1 MKQREIWKRIGIG
14 LLSATLLLGNVQ
26 CVWASENPES
36 LNTSAYSEY
45 NISLS
50 TSRTKGTR
58 DELGLLGSGLTISW
72 TPVGEL
78 TDHAELRASIDK
90 YLGVT
95 GEGKN
100 KQGSLYTNIKGKND
114 YNNVFSVAMNN
125 SAVKKALNT
134 NKNFI
139 ANAACNSYT
148 DLDIDDEEKCVN
160 MALNAYFNLL
170 PDGTEA
176 NADASL
182 TRAQFMA
189 MVMRADTPVTDI
201 QTDTA
206 FEKSVGQ
213 SEYNKYAQSVN
224 KNSYLTLNNQLYNSS
239 MTRAEAVYTIVSR
252 YYADSLKNASSSAS
266 CYTDAKDGGAVA
278 KSDRAS
284 ALNNS
289 ISNPDSGM
297 DRELYKG
304 LCVAKEK
311 NLLTSARSRWDE
323 AITKNEAIALLRSVY
338 THKLVECNAKGTL
351 LTSSSTS
358 TNKTTTVK
366 KATATKKQT
375 VKIKKYKKSKKLYVK
390 KATKAYKVTSTGKLK
405 AAKSLKKSVKVT
417 VVGTSTVKKIKYY
430 AIKSGKSTMLVKQ
443 SLLSKTKPKTAKP
456 SSKPSTN
463 SSSNSSGG
471 SSNSSTSKHPIPQ
484 NNTPSGYKGPTNW
497 YGKVDKY
504 GNSPERDIKTVKVV
518 DGKVEYRD
526 IDGKIKYGKCKY
538 IWGGYSYWYT
548 MKDGRGFWMPIENTD
563 LVAGYWD
570 ESDINGMWNE
580 QNMDIK
586 G

>member
-1 MKQREIWKRIGIG
+1 MKQREIWKRIGTG

-50 TSRTKGTR
+50 PSKTKGTR
-58 DELGLLGSGLTISW
+58 DKLGLLGSGLTISW

-90 YLGVT
+90 YFGVT

-189 MVMRADTPVTDI
+189 MVMRADTPVTEI

-224 KNSYLTLNNQLYNSS
+224 KDSYLTLNNQLYNSS

-252 YYADSLKNASSSAS
+252 YYTDSLKNASSSAS

-297 DRELYKG
+297 DRELYKS

-338 THKLVECNAKGTL
+338 TNKLVECNAKGTL

-366 KATATKKQT
+366 KATATKKKYIT
-375 VKIKKYKKSKKLYVK
+375 VKKYKKSKKLYVK
-390 KATKAYKVTSTGKLK
+390 VSSAKAYKNPDTTKGKLVVAKKYKKATKLTVTGTTKYKGK
-405 AAKSLKKSVKVT
+405 SYY
-417 VVGTSTVKKIKYY
+417 VV
-430 AIKSGKSTMLVKQ
+430 KSGKSVYLVQQ

-463 SSSNSSGG
+463 
-471 SSNSSTSKHPIPQ
+471 NSSTASHPQ
-484 NNTPSGYKGPTNW
+484 NNTPSGYTEPKNDTST
-497 YGKVDKY
+497 KTDKY
-504 GNSPERDIKTVKVV
+504 GNSIPTNIKSVKIVN
-518 DGKVEYRD
+518 GKVEYRD
-526 IDGKIKYGKCKY
+526 VDGTIKYAKYRAEKCN
-538 IWGGYSYWYT
+538 GYVYYDYWYDY
-548 MKDGRGFWMPIENTD
+548 KEDGMWIPIEMTD
-563 LVAGYWD
+563 LTEYGQDYLDRVYSNQHIIW
-570 ESDINGMWNE
+570 S
-580 QNMDIK
+580 
-586 G
+586 

>member
-50 TSRTKGTR
+50 TSKTKGIR

-95 GEGKN
+95 GEGKS

-224 KNSYLTLNNQLYNSS
+224 KDSYLTLNNQLYNSS

-297 DRELYKG
+297 DRELYKS

-338 THKLVECNAKGTL
+338 THKLVECNAKGAL

-405 AAKSLKKSVKVT
+405 VAKSLKKSVKVT
-417 VVGTSTVKKIKYY
+417 VVGTSTVKKVKYY

-443 SLLSKTKPKTAKP
+443 SLLSKTKPHSSKP

-463 SSSNSSGG
+463 SSNKPSKSKYNYTYNDKGQKVVTQDNGVPSNAANYAWDDFIRCKMPGVKPHHG
-471 SSNSSTSKHPIPQ
+471 DKCV
-484 NNTPSGYKGPTNW
+484 GYKMVN
-497 YGKVDKY
+497 GKKKNIYYNKADNHCY
-504 GNSPERDIKTVKVV
+504 YIDW
-518 DGKVEYRD
+518 DGLKCDVMHKD
-526 IDGKIKYGKCKY
+526 VWDGL
-538 IWGGYSYWYT
+538 
-548 MKDGRGFWMPIENTD
+548 MDGTDDGFVFE
-563 LVAGYWD
+563 
-570 ESDINGMWNE
+570 
-580 QNMDIK
+580 
-586 G
+586 

>member
-1 MKQREIWKRIGIG
+1 MKQREIWKRIGTG

-50 TSRTKGTR
+50 PSKTKGTG

-95 GEGKN
+95 GEGKS

-224 KNSYLTLNNQLYNSS
+224 KDSYLTLNNQLYNSS

-297 DRELYKG
+297 DRELYKS

-338 THKLVECNAKGTL
+338 THKLVECNAKGAL

-375 VKIKKYKKSKKLYVK
+375 VKIAKYKKNKKLYVK
-390 KATKAYKVTSTGKLK
+390 KKAKAYKVTKAGKLK
-405 AAKSLKKSVKVT
+405 TAKSLKKSTKVT
-417 VVGTSTVKKIKYY
+417 VVGIAKVKKVKYY
-430 AIKSGKSTMLVKQ
+430 AIKSGKSTLLVKQ
-443 SLLSKTKPKTAKP
+443 SLLSKTKPKTAKSYP
-456 SSKPSTN
+456 
-463 SSSNSSGG
+463 
-471 SSNSSTSKHPIPQ
+471 HPQ
-484 NNTPSGYKGPTNW
+484 SNTPSGYTGPKNAPI
-497 YGKVDKY
+497 KVDKKWDVVI
-504 GNSPERDIKTVKVV
+504 PTDITKVKIV
-518 DGKVEYRD
+518 DGKVEYKD
-526 IDGKIKYGKCKY
+526 YDGKIKYGKYHTWKDS
-538 IWGGYSYWYT
+538 ISGYVYYEYWYT
-548 MKDGRGFWMPIENTD
+548 MKDGRGFWIEIGQTN
-563 LVAGYWD
+563 LVALY
-570 ESDINGMWNE
+570 WNE
-580 QNMDIK
+580 KDVEAEWWNQNHKPDSYYD
-586 G
+586 

>member
-50 TSRTKGTR
+50 TSRTKGTG

-95 GEGKN
+95 GEGKS

-125 SAVKKALNT
+125 SAVEKALNT

-160 MALNAYFNLL
+160 MALNAYFKLL

-189 MVMRADTPVTDI
+189 MVMRADTPVTEI

-213 SEYNKYAQSVN
+213 SEYNRYAQSVN
-224 KNSYLTLNNQLYNSS
+224 KDSYLTLNNQLYNSS

-297 DRELYKG
+297 DRELYKS

-351 LTSSSTS
+351 LTSSST
-358 TNKTTTVK
+358 NKTTTVK

-405 AAKSLKKSVKVT
+405 VAKSLKKSAKVT

-443 SLLSKTKPKTAKP
+443 SLLSKTKPKAAKP
-456 SSKPSTN
+456 SSNKPSTKP
-463 SSSNSSGG
+463 SSNSSSANKPLYSKHYEYNDKGQKVATQDNG
-471 SSNSSTSKHPIPQ
+471 KPSNSEWYAYDEFIRCNMPGVKPHHGDKCI
-484 NNTPSGYKGPTNW
+484 GYKMVH
-497 YGKVDKY
+497 GKKKNIYYNKSDNQCY
-504 GNSPERDIKTVKVV
+504 
-518 DGKVEYRD
+518 Y
-526 IDGKIKYGKCKY
+526 ID
-538 IWGGYSYWYT
+538 
-548 MKDGRGFWMPIENTD
+548 
-563 LVAGYWD
+563 A
-570 ESDINGMWNE
+570 NGMECDVNHK
-580 QNMDIK
+580 NMWD
-586 G
+586 GMNWDGPGFE

>member
-50 TSRTKGTR
+50 TSKTKGTR

-90 YLGVT
+90 YFGVT
-95 GEGKN
+95 GEGKS

-125 SAVKKALNT
+125 SVVKKALNT

-224 KNSYLTLNNQLYNSS
+224 KDSYLTLNNQLYNSS

-297 DRELYKG
+297 DRELYKS

-338 THKLVECNAKGTL
+338 THKLVECNAKGAL

-405 AAKSLKKSVKVT
+405 VAKSLKKSAKVT
-417 VVGTSTVKKIKYY
+417 VVGTATVKKVKYY
-430 AIKSGKSTMLVKQ
+430 AIKSGKSTLLVKQ
-443 SLLSKTKPKTAKP
+443 SLLSKTKPKAAKP

-463 SSSNSSGG
+463 SSSSSKPSNTDSGNSTATFDPNGG
-471 SSNSSTSKHPIPQ
+471 WDDFVRCNMPGVKPHHGDKCI
-484 NNTPSGYKGPTNW
+484 GYKMVN
-497 YGKVDKY
+497 GKKKNIYYNKANNQCYYIDANGMESIVMHKDAFK
-504 GNSPERDIKTVKVV
+504 
-518 DGKVEYRD
+518 D
-526 IDGKIKYGKCKY
+526 IDLDD
-538 IWGGYSYWYT
+538 
-548 MKDGRGFWMPIENTD
+548 DGPDF
-563 LVAGYWD
+563 
-570 ESDINGMWNE
+570 
-580 QNMDIK
+580 K
-586 G
+586 

>member
-1 MKQREIWKRIGIG
+1 MKQREIWKRISIG
-14 LLSATLLLGNVQ
+14 LLSATLLLGNAQ

-50 TSRTKGTR
+50 PSKTKGTG

-95 GEGKN
+95 GEGKS

-189 MVMRADTPVTDI
+189 MVMRADTPVTEI

-224 KNSYLTLNNQLYNSS
+224 KDSYLTLNNQLYNSS

-297 DRELYKG
+297 DRELYKS

-338 THKLVECNAKGTL
+338 TNKLVECNAKGAL

-358 TNKTTTVK
+358 TNKTTVK

-405 AAKSLKKSVKVT
+405 VAKSLKKSAKVT
-417 VVGTSTVKKIKYY
+417 VVGTAKVKKVKYY
-430 AIKSGKSTMLVKQ
+430 AIKSGKSTLLVKQ

-463 SSSNSSGG
+463 SSNTTAS
-471 SSNSSTSKHPIPQ
+471 HPQ
-484 NNTPSGYKGPTNW
+484 NNTPSGYTKP
-497 YGKVDKY
+497 K
-504 GNSPERDIKTVKVV
+504 NSNTDISISKVKVV
-518 DGKVEYRD
+518 NGKVEYRD
-526 IDGKIKYGKCKY
+526 IDGTIKYAKY
-538 IWGGYSYWYT
+538 KVIDGVYCYWYSYRG
-548 MKDGRGFWMPIENTD
+548 DGVWIPIDTAD
-563 LVAGYWD
+563 LSECGIDYVDSMYDNQHIVW
-570 ESDINGMWNE
+570 S
-580 QNMDIK
+580 
-586 G
+586 

>member
-95 GEGKN
+95 GEGKS

-125 SAVKKALNT
+125 SAVEKALNT

-189 MVMRADTPVTDI
+189 MVMRADTPVTEI

-213 SEYNKYAQSVN
+213 SEYNRYAQSVN
-224 KNSYLTLNNQLYNSS
+224 KDSYLTLNNQLYNSS

-297 DRELYKG
+297 DRELYKS

-358 TNKTTTVK
+358 TNKTTAVK

-405 AAKSLKKSVKVT
+405 VAKSLKKSAKVT

-443 SLLSKTKPKTAKP
+443 SLLSKTKPHSSHPSKPAKPSKP
-456 SSKPSTN
+456 SSKPSSKPKYNYEYNDKGQKVVTQDN
-463 SSSNSSGG
+463 GVPSNAANYAWDEFIRCKMPGVKPHHG
-471 SSNSSTSKHPIPQ
+471 DKCV
-484 NNTPSGYKGPTNW
+484 GYKMIS
-497 YGKVDKY
+497 GKKKNIYYNKEDNDCY
-504 GNSPERDIKTVKVV
+504 
-518 DGKVEYRD
+518 Y
-526 IDGKIKYGKCKY
+526 ID
-538 IWGGYSYWYT
+538 
-548 MKDGRGFWMPIENTD
+548 
-563 LVAGYWD
+563 V
-570 ESDINGMWNE
+570 NGMTCHVNHK
-580 QNMDIK
+580 NMWDDMTDEDWETP
-586 G
+586 GFE

>member
-50 TSRTKGTR
+50 TSKTKGTG

-95 GEGKN
+95 GEGKS

-125 SAVKKALNT
+125 SAVEKALNT

-189 MVMRADTPVTDI
+189 MVMRADTPVTEI

-206 FEKSVGQ
+206 FEKLVGQ
-213 SEYNKYAQSVN
+213 SEYNRYAQSVN
-224 KNSYLTLNNQLYNSS
+224 KDSYLTLNNQLYNSS

-297 DRELYKG
+297 DRELYKS

-405 AAKSLKKSVKVT
+405 VAKSLKKSVKVT

-443 SLLSKTKPKTAKP
+443 SLLSKTKPHSSNP
-456 SSKPSTN
+456 SSNN
-463 SSSNSSGG
+463 SSNHSNKPTYTKHYDYNDRGQKVATQDNGEPSNSEWYAYDDFIRCNMPGVKPHHG
-471 SSNSSTSKHPIPQ
+471 DKCI
-484 NNTPSGYKGPTNW
+484 GYKMVS
-497 YGKVDKY
+497 GKKKNIYYNKEDNQCY
-504 GNSPERDIKTVKVV
+504 
-518 DGKVEYRD
+518 Y
-526 IDGKIKYGKCKY
+526 ID
-538 IWGGYSYWYT
+538 
-548 MKDGRGFWMPIENTD
+548 
-563 LVAGYWD
+563 A
-570 ESDINGMWNE
+570 NGMECDVMHKNVWDGMSNGEWNGPGFE
-580 QNMDIK
+580 
-586 G
+586 

>member
-50 TSRTKGTR
+50 TSKTKGTR

-125 SAVKKALNT
+125 SAVEKALNT

-189 MVMRADTPVTDI
+189 MVMRADTPVTEI
-201 QTDTA
+201 KTDTA

-213 SEYNKYAQSVN
+213 SEYNRYAQSVN
-224 KNSYLTLNNQLYNSS
+224 KDSYLTLNNQLYNSS

-297 DRELYKG
+297 DRELYKS

-405 AAKSLKKSVKVT
+405 VAKSLKKSAKVT
-417 VVGTSTVKKIKYY
+417 VVGTSTVKKVKYY

-443 SLLSKTKPKTAKP
+443 SLLSKTKPHSSKP

-463 SSSNSSGG
+463 SSNKPSNVDSG
-471 SSNSSTSKHPIPQ
+471 K
-484 NNTPSGYKGPTNW
+484 NTATFDPNGGWDDFIRCKMPGVKPHHGDKCVGYKMVN
-497 YGKVDKY
+497 GKKKNIYYNKADNKCYYIDWDGLKCDVMHKDAFKY
-504 GNSPERDIKTVKVV
+504 INPDV
-518 DGKVEYRD
+518 DGFK
-526 IDGKIKYGKCKY
+526 
-538 IWGGYSYWYT
+538 
-548 MKDGRGFWMPIENTD
+548 
-563 LVAGYWD
+563 
-570 ESDINGMWNE
+570 
-580 QNMDIK
+580 
-586 G
+586 

>member
-1 MKQREIWKRIGIG
+1 MKQREIWKRISIG
-14 LLSATLLLGNVQ
+14 LLSATLLLGNAQ

-50 TSRTKGTR
+50 PSKTKGTG

-95 GEGKN
+95 GEGKS

-125 SAVKKALNT
+125 SVVKKALNT

-189 MVMRADTPVTDI
+189 MVMRADTPVTEI

-213 SEYNKYAQSVN
+213 SEYNRYAQSVN
-224 KNSYLTLNNQLYNSS
+224 KDSYLTLNNQLYNSS

-297 DRELYKG
+297 DRELYKS

-390 KATKAYKVTSTGKLK
+390 KATKAYKVTSAGKLK
-405 AAKSLKKSVKVT
+405 VAKSLKKSAKVT

-443 SLLSKTKPKTAKP
+443 SLLSKTKPKAAKP
-456 SSKPSTN
+456 SSNN
-463 SSSNSSGG
+463 SSNHSGVSKTTNPKYFVCNDKGQKVATQDNGVPSNAPNYAYDDFIRCNMPGVKPHHG
-471 SSNSSTSKHPIPQ
+471 DKCI
-484 NNTPSGYKGPTNW
+484 GYKMVSGKKKNIYYNKANNKCYFIDWDGLDCDVYHKDMWDGIFDRDDDGP
-497 YGKVDKY
+497 
-504 GNSPERDIKTVKVV
+504 
-518 DGKVEYRD
+518 
-526 IDGKIKYGKCKY
+526 
-538 IWGGYSYWYT
+538 
-548 MKDGRGFWMPIENTD
+548 GFE
-563 LVAGYWD
+563 
-570 ESDINGMWNE
+570 
-580 QNMDIK
+580 
-586 G
+586 

>member
-58 DELGLLGSGLTISW
+58 DELGLLGSGVTISW

-95 GEGKN
+95 GEGKS

-125 SAVKKALNT
+125 SAVEKALNT

-189 MVMRADTPVTDI
+189 MVMRADTPVTEI

-224 KNSYLTLNNQLYNSS
+224 KDSYLTLNNQLYNSS

-297 DRELYKG
+297 DRELYKS

-405 AAKSLKKSVKVT
+405 VAKSLKKSVKVT
-417 VVGTSTVKKIKYY
+417 VVGTATVKKVKYY
-430 AIKSGKSTMLVKQ
+430 AIKSGKSTLLVKQ
-443 SLLSKTKPKTAKP
+443 SLLSKTKPKSAKP

-463 SSSNSSGG
+463 SSNGVSMTTNPKYFVYNDKGQKVATQDNGLPSNVINYAWDDFIRCKMPGVKPHHG
-471 SSNSSTSKHPIPQ
+471 DKCIGYVMDHGKKKNVYYNKA
-484 NNTPSGYKGPTNW
+484 NNKCYFIDW
-497 YGKVDKY
+497 
-504 GNSPERDIKTVKVV
+504 
-518 DGKVEYRD
+518 DGL
-526 IDGKIKYGKCKY
+526 KCDV
-538 IWGGYSYWYT
+538 
-548 MKDGRGFWMPIENTD
+548 MHKDAWNG
-563 LVAGYWD
+563 VSD
-570 ESDINGMWNE
+570 EDDDWASFE
-580 QNMDIK
+580 
-586 G
+586 

>member
-50 TSRTKGTR
+50 PSKTKGTR

-95 GEGKN
+95 GEGKS

-189 MVMRADTPVTDI
+189 MVMRADTPVTEI

-224 KNSYLTLNNQLYNSS
+224 KDSYLTLNNQLYNSS

-297 DRELYKG
+297 DRELYKS

-405 AAKSLKKSVKVT
+405 VAKSLKKSAKVT

-463 SSSNSSGG
+463 NSNSNSSG
-471 SSNSSTSKHPIPQ
+471 KHPTPQ
-484 NNTPSGYKGPTNW
+484 NNTPSGYKEPTNHTP
-497 YGKVDKY
+497 KVAN
-504 GNSPERDIKTVKVV
+504 GVPEVTPITKVKVV
-518 DGKVEYRD
+518 NGKVEYRD
-526 IDGKIKYGKCKY
+526 IDGKIKYGKYKFVYGTYC
-538 IWGGYSYWYT
+538 YWYT
-548 MKDGRGFWMPIENTD
+548 MKDGRGFWMPIDNTD

-570 ESDINGMWNE
+570 EAELETCWWN
-580 QNMDIK
+580 QNHKPDSYYN
-586 G
+586 

>member
-1 MKQREIWKRIGIG
+1 MKQREIWKRIGTG

-50 TSRTKGTR
+50 TSKTKGTR

-95 GEGKN
+95 GEGKS

-189 MVMRADTPVTDI
+189 MVMRADTPVTEI
-201 QTDTA
+201 KTDTA

-224 KNSYLTLNNQLYNSS
+224 KDSYLTLNNQLYNSS

-338 THKLVECNAKGTL
+338 THKLVECNAKGAL

-405 AAKSLKKSVKVT
+405 AAKSLKKSAKVT
-417 VVGTSTVKKIKYY
+417 VVGTATVKKVKYY
-430 AIKSGKSTMLVKQ
+430 AIKSGKSTLLVKQ
-443 SLLSKTKPKTAKP
+443 SLLSKTKPKATKP

-463 SSSNSSGG
+463 SSNTTAS
-471 SSNSSTSKHPIPQ
+471 HPQ
-484 NNTPSGYKGPTNW
+484 NNTPSGYTKPKNATT
-497 YGKVDKY
+497 KTDKY
-504 GNSPERDIKTVKVV
+504 DIVIPIDIKKVKVV

-526 IDGKIKYGKCKY
+526 IDGKIKYGKYRAYKNSGY
-538 IWGGYSYWYT
+538 IYYEYWYT
-548 MKDGRGFWMPIENTD
+548 MKDGRGFWMPIENTN
-563 LVAGYWD
+563 LEYWD

>member
-1 MKQREIWKRIGIG
+1 MKQREIWKRIGTG

-36 LNTSAYSEY
+36 LNTSAYLEY

-50 TSRTKGTR
+50 PSKTKGTG

-95 GEGKN
+95 GEGKS

-125 SAVKKALNT
+125 SAVEKALNT

-189 MVMRADTPVTDI
+189 MVMRADTPVTEI

-213 SEYNKYAQSVN
+213 SEYNRYAQSVN
-224 KNSYLTLNNQLYNSS
+224 KDSYLTLNNQLYNSS

-297 DRELYKG
+297 DRELYKS

-338 THKLVECNAKGTL
+338 THKLVECNAKGAL

-405 AAKSLKKSVKVT
+405 VAKSLKKSVKVT
-417 VVGTSTVKKIKYY
+417 VVGTSTVKKVKYY

-443 SLLSKTKPKTAKP
+443 SLLSKTKPKAAKP

-463 SSSNSSGG
+463 SSNTTAS
-471 SSNSSTSKHPIPQ
+471 HPQ
-484 NNTPSGYKGPTNW
+484 NNTPSGYKGP
-497 YGKVDKY
+497 K
-504 GNSPERDIKTVKVV
+504 NSNTDISISKVKVV
-518 DGKVEYRD
+518 NGKVEYRD
-526 IDGKIKYGKCKY
+526 IDGTIKYAKY
-538 IWGGYSYWYT
+538 KVIDGVYCYWYSYRG
-548 MKDGRGFWMPIENTD
+548 DGLWIPIEMTD
-563 LVAGYWD
+563 LTEYGIDYID
-570 ESDINGMWNE
+570 EEYDNQHIVWS
-580 QNMDIK
+580 
-586 G
+586 

>member
-95 GEGKN
+95 GEGKS

-125 SAVKKALNT
+125 SAVEKALNT

-189 MVMRADTPVTDI
+189 MVMRADTPVTEI

-213 SEYNKYAQSVN
+213 SEYNRYAQSVN
-224 KNSYLTLNNQLYNSS
+224 KDSYLTLNNQLYNSS

-252 YYADSLKNASSSAS
+252 YYADNLKNASSSAS

-405 AAKSLKKSVKVT
+405 VAKSLKKSAKVT

-443 SLLSKTKPKTAKP
+443 SLLSKTKPKSAKP
-456 SSKPSTN
+456 SSNRGNTSSNQPSNKPSKTKYN
-463 SSSNSSGG
+463 YTYNDKGQKVVTQDNGVPSNAANYAWDDFIRCKMPGVKPHHG
-471 SSNSSTSKHPIPQ
+471 DKCV
-484 NNTPSGYKGPTNW
+484 GYKMVN
-497 YGKVDKY
+497 GKKKNIYYNKADNHCYYIDVNGTESIVMHK
-504 GNSPERDIKTVKVV
+504 GVW
-518 DGKVEYRD
+518 DGLM
-526 IDGKIKYGKCKY
+526 DG
-538 IWGGYSYWYT
+538 T
-548 MKDGRGFWMPIENTD
+548 DDGFVFE
-563 LVAGYWD
+563 
-570 ESDINGMWNE
+570 
-580 QNMDIK
+580 
-586 G
+586 